1 MVSGKDEATGDIS
14 VMYRLLNPDFEVLV
28 EKDLAS
34 HIDKGF
40 YSMYGHS
47 VDQDVFIVYASYVS
61 EEENVF
67 HRTYSFFDMEG
78 EFLDKVVTTT
88 PIEPKPKIFTHYPLW
103 DRVHRKGMVIQTEQT
118 KNRQSSK
125 VQFYQ
130 SRGETAQL
138 IKELEVSGFTDHLR
152 VMYATMTPS
161 GDVAIY
167 WRQFLYENQLNDN
180 LPFTPYW
187 FSWMLLSG
195 EDLNIISS
203 SQNSVVT
210 DVLSLYPNPANNEIW
225 IECGDAPA
233 EVDIYNSHGLLMS
246 SQKLNTSS
254 SVDISGW
261 PPGTYIAKV
270 SGARQNET
278 HTFVKVE

>member
-28 EKDLAS
+28 EKDLAT
-34 HIDKGF
+34 HLDKGF

-103 DRVHRKGMVIQTEQT
+103 DRVHRKGMVIHTEQT

-130 SRGETAQL
+130 SRGESTQL
-138 IKELEVSGFTDHLR
+138 IRELEVSGHTDHLR

-167 WRQFLYENQLNDN
+167 WRQYLYENQPNDN

-203 SQNSVVT
+203 SQNTVVS
-210 DVLSLYPNPANNEIW
+210 DVLSLYPNPAHNEIW

-233 EVDIYNSHGLLMS
+233 DVEIYNSHGLLMS
-246 SQKLNTSS
+246 CQKLNISS

-261 PPGTYIAKV
+261 PAGTYIAKV